1 MLIFFNPESYLRLS
15 RSKQLPWRKVDGPM
29 WTIGSGRVVEADVVT
44 RPTFALLL
52 AHSCSTCALLLH
64 FFWPIFALLLNYSCS
79 YCHIFA
85 ISLFVCSCVWIVS
98 SCIFWILG
106 TMCHLW
112 VPVLVVFSLFLQI
125 QVEYRLY
132 YLAHF
137 GQWVLG
143 GFWELMYCH
152 AYPPFKR
159 DHVTQG

>member
-29 WTIGSGRVVEADVVT
+29 WTIGSGRVVEADVLT

-52 AHSCSTCALLLH
+52 AHSCSTTC
-64 FFWPIFALLLNYSCS
+64 FTFALLSAYFCTTFEMLLFLLS
-79 YCHIFA
+79 YFCYV
-85 ISLFVCSCVWIVS
+85 FVCSCVWIVS

>member
-52 AHSCSTCALLLH
+52 AHSCSTTC
-64 FFWPIFALLLNYSCS
+64 FTFALLSAYFCTTFEMLLFLLSYFSYVFGCS
-79 YCHIFA
+79 Y
-85 ISLFVCSCVWIVS
+85 VWVVS
-98 SCIFWILG
+98 SCIFWILC
-106 TMCHLW
+106 TMCLW

-125 QVEYRLY
+125 QVEYKLY